1 MKKIFL
7 VLTLFVG
14 VLFMHMNEAYAAVHP
29 TDAPVIGQV
38 STDTDFYSHWQPDIF
53 GAKRFNDKGVIMAL
67 TSGFG
72 ARAGFRTAFDATDF
86 EMQLDLTYLDP
97 TVVLTTFFGG
107 QGSYISG
114 NGSYVSIEFLR
125 HSTVPNKYLV
135 AVQTTSGGAHNVSMP
150 EFVPEGQPAWDDDAA
165 WVGYILEAENN
176 IVTVKILESGDNVT
190 VTINGR
196 DFVVASS
203 KFYQDF
209 NDKKAAHFL
218 VGTINKEGTI
228 QTVTANYVLDGARRA
243 YYAEE
248 GVFETFKQNL
258 ISLESALEGDLED
271 IDVVSGALVFYNK
284 LDIDTL
290 YTHDK
295 NFFNARYQAA
305 KATLDEAVTRI
316 GGDLLLNDLE
326 SKVEALEARVLLI
339 TNHTTAQQAFDRLT
353 EVNTT
358 ITNMNTEDFTEDHL
372 ERLDS
377 LIARR
382 DAAKDD
388 IDQKVFDLVQTS
400 VETLENAANDLSTIQ
415 KLNQAL
421 VAKDSVSQELMN
433 MLAED
438 DKVAFEARVE
448 VASDKINALTEG
460 LEHWDSTIKSYI
472 ITGADSISATF
483 VGNRQGMFFAE
494 EKVDVRDFRMS
505 LDIVSLSNVTGS
517 WLTFGIMEKTELFI
531 NATDSSVQENK
542 GLFFLI
548 VNEGQGKA
556 RVETYL
562 MTLYANRF
570 FDAQRTG
577 TFQIDITKTVEI
589 EIGTEF
595 ITTQGVT
602 DEYMKIVIG
611 GHKFVTDQ
619 INVRSMRTALDDYQ
633 GYLNIAA
640 DSATSLSPSSVVI
653 KSINGKN
660 PTSESLAIPYE
671 PAPFLPV
678 DSKEYKLGSTSAL
691 AVEFYNRGAAF
702 TVKVGDTL
710 VDEANYT
717 YANNSISFKS
727 AFLNSLEAGD
737 HEIKLETAFGSSTL
751 NLKVNAADAP
761 AIDDAAQGGNLG
773 IIIAAVVGGLVL
785 VGGAVA
791 TVLIIKK
798 KRA

>member
-1 MKKIFL
+1 
-7 VLTLFVG
+7 
-14 VLFMHMNEAYAAVHP
+14 
-29 TDAPVIGQV
+29 
-38 STDTDFYSHWQPDIF
+38 
-53 GAKRFNDKGVIMAL
+53 
-67 TSGFG
+67 
-72 ARAGFRTAFDATDF
+72 
-86 EMQLDLTYLDP
+86 
-97 TVVLTTFFGG
+97 
-107 QGSYISG
+107 
-114 NGSYVSIEFLR
+114 SIEFLR

-176 IVTVKILESGDNVT
+176 IITVKILESGDNVT

-209 NDKKAAHFL
+209 NDKNAAHFL
-218 VGTINKEGTI
+218 VGAINKDGTI

-258 ISLESALEGDLED
+258 ISLESALQGDLDD
-271 IDVVSGALVFYNK
+271 IDVVSGALAFYNK

-619 INVRSMRTALDDYQ
+619 IN
-633 GYLNIAA
+633 
-640 DSATSLSPSSVVI
+640 
-653 KSINGKN
+653 
-660 PTSESLAIPYE
+660 
-671 PAPFLPV
+671 
-678 DSKEYKLGSTSAL
+678 
-691 AVEFYNRGAAF
+691 
-702 TVKVGDTL
+702 
-710 VDEANYT
+710 
-717 YANNSISFKS
+717 
-727 AFLNSLEAGD
+727 
-737 HEIKLETAFGSSTL
+737 
-751 NLKVNAADAP
+751 
-761 AIDDAAQGGNLG
+761 
-773 IIIAAVVGGLVL
+773 
-785 VGGAVA
+785 
-791 TVLIIKK
+791 
-798 KRA
+798 